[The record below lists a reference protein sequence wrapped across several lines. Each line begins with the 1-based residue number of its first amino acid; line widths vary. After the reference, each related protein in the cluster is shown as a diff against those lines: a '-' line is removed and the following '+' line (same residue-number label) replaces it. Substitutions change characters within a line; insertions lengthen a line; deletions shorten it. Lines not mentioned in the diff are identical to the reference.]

1 MFSTSTSLA
10 LTAALFLSVNAA
22 SATSVLTVTHGEET
36 HEFDIAALQEMGAI
50 EVATTTIWTEG
61 VQNFAGIPLATVLS
75 EVGITEGS
83 VAATA
88 INDYSVEIPLDEIT
102 DEYPVI
108 AFHVDGEPMSV
119 RDKGPFWII
128 YPFDLAPEWRTE
140 VNFSRSIWQLTSL
153 KPAE

>member
-1 MFSTSTSLA
+1 MFSTPTSLA
-10 LTAALFLSVNAA
+10 LGAALFLSAHAA
-22 SATSVLTVTHGEET
+22 SAASVLTVTHDGKT
-36 HEFDIAALQEMGAI
+36 HEFDIAALQELGATEI
-50 EVATTTIWTEG
+50 ATTTIWTEG
-61 VQNFAGIPLATVLS
+61 VQNFTGIPLTTVLS

-88 INDYSVEIPLDEIT
+88 INDYSVDIPLDEISA
-102 DEYPVI
+102 EYPVI
-108 AFHVDGEPMSV
+108 AFHVDGQPMSV

-153 KPAE
+153 KPIE

>member
-10 LTAALFLSVNAA
+10 LTAALLLSANAA
-22 SATSVLTVTHGEET
+22 SATSVLTVTNGEGT

-61 VQNFAGIPLATVLS
+61 VQNFTGIPLATVLN

>member
-10 LTAALFLSVNAA
+10 LTAALLLSANAA
-22 SATSVLTVTHGEET
+22 SATSVLTVTNGEET

>member
-108 AFHVDGEPMSV
+108 AFHVDEEPMSV